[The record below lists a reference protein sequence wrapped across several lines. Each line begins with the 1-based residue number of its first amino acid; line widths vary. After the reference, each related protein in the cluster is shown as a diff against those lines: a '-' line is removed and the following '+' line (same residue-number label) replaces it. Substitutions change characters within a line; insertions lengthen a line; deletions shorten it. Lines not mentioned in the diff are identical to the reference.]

1 MGRLRMATERP
12 RWSLGLKLF
21 GESEKYPKEEWMAQR
36 KRAAPVTLKYSENA
50 KNLLRKNGKAM
61 NLTKRQKEILDF
73 IREYRDANGISPTQR
88 EIRERFEL
96 SSFGTVQKHLKRLE
110 EKGALSREW
119 NRSRGI
125 SPAEPKS
132 PAREVPLLGAVAAGR
147 PIEPFPDEETIE
159 VPSSLLG
166 RGDHFVLRVRG
177 DSMVEDGIRDGDYV
191 VVSKRSNAQN
201 GQTVVALIRGEATLK
216 RYYAEGAR
224 VRLQPANTA
233 MKPLLVEARD
243 VTVQGVVTGLIRNY
257 GA

>member
-1 MGRLRMATERP
+1 
-12 RWSLGLKLF
+12 
-21 GESEKYPKEEWMAQR
+21 
-36 KRAAPVTLKYSENA
+36 V
-50 KNLLRKNGKAM
+50 

-73 IREYRDANGISPTQR
+73 IREYRESQGISPTQR

-125 SPAEPKS
+125 SPAEPKAS
-132 PAREVPLLGAVAAGR
+132 SREIPLLGAVAAGR
-147 PIEPFPDEETIE
+147 PIEAFPEAETIE

-177 DSMVEDGIRDGDYV
+177 DSMVDDGIRDGDYV
-191 VVSKRSNAQN
+191 VVAKRATAQN

-216 RYYAEGAR
+216 RFYSEGSR
-224 VRLQPANTA
+224 VRLQPANA
-233 MKPLLVEARD
+233 SMKPLTFEARD

-257 GA
+257 ST

>member
-1 MGRLRMATERP
+1 
-12 RWSLGLKLF
+12 
-21 GESEKYPKEEWMAQR
+21 
-36 KRAAPVTLKYSENA
+36 
-50 KNLLRKNGKAM
+50 M

-73 IREYRDANGISPTQR
+73 IREYREAQGISPTQR

-125 SPAEPKS
+125 SPAEPKAS
-132 PAREVPLLGAVAAGR
+132 SREIPLLGAVAAGR
-147 PIEPFPDEETIE
+147 PIEAFPEAETIE

-177 DSMVEDGIRDGDYV
+177 DSMVDDGIRDGDYV
-191 VVSKRSNAQN
+191 VVAKRATAQN

-216 RYYAEGAR
+216 RFYSEGSR
-224 VRLQPANTA
+224 VRLQPANA
-233 MKPLLVEARD
+233 SMKPLTFEARD

-257 GA
+257 ST